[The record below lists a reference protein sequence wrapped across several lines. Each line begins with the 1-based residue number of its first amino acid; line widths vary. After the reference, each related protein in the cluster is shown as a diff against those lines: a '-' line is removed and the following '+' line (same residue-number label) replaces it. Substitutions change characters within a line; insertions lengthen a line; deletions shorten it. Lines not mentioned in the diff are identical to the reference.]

1 MASILELCVGLCVG
15 VLYAL
20 SMVLVWPIT
29 QSMVGRSTINL
40 PYTVIYPCEGTSHA
54 TMVNEATIDF
64 KAWLHS
70 DFVPFEAQLS
80 TAPVDGSS
88 AEVPVGTMQWPKMS
102 LAPGHSSVGF
112 TTSIQLVSQDLFSE
126 QFLNPLFTKGQKMKL
141 ILDVKGLR
149 LNELG
154 IYPCPGLHM
163 RKVLICHAKSTPA
176 PSTEEIATDM
186 CNPTD
191 VPETPSEEADNLVQM
206 KDLVL
211 VKTANRRLQAN
222 VRTKGYAMECIAEEE
237 SQASIA
243 V

>member
-1 MASILELCVGLCVG
+1 MG
-15 VLYAL
+15 
-20 SMVLVWPIT
+20 
-29 QSMVGRSTINL
+29 
-40 PYTVIYPCEGTSHA
+40 
-54 TMVNEATIDF
+54 
-64 KAWLHS
+64 AWLHS

-112 TTSIQLVSQDLFSE
+112 TTSIRLVSQDLFSE

-141 ILDVKGLR
+141 ILDVKGLK
-149 LNELG
+149 LKELG

-163 RKVLICHAKSTPA
+163 RKVLICHAKSEVTPA

-186 CNPTD
+186 CNPT
-191 VPETPSEEADNLVQM
+191 EMAEMT
-206 KDLVL
+206 DLAL
-211 VKTANRRLQAN
+211 VKTADRRLQAN

>member
-70 DFVPFEAQLS
+70 DFVPFKAQLS
-80 TAPVDGSS
+80 TAPVDGSG

-112 TTSIQLVSQDLFSE
+112 TTSIELISQDLFSE
-126 QFLNPLFTKGQKMKL
+126 QFLNPMFTKGQKMKL
-141 ILDVKGLR
+141 ILDVRGLR

-163 RKVLICHAKSTPA
+163 RKVLICHAKSEVAPA

-191 VPETPSEEADNLVQM
+191 MPSEEADNLVQM

-211 VKTANRRLQAN
+211 VKMRNRRLQAN
-222 VRTKGYAMECIAEEE
+222 VRTKGYAMECLAEEE

>member
-1 MASILELCVGLCVG
+1 MG
-15 VLYAL
+15 
-20 SMVLVWPIT
+20 
-29 QSMVGRSTINL
+29 
-40 PYTVIYPCEGTSHA
+40 
-54 TMVNEATIDF
+54 
-64 KAWLHS
+64 
-70 DFVPFEAQLS
+70 
-80 TAPVDGSS
+80 
-88 AEVPVGTMQWPKMS
+88 
-102 LAPGHSSVGF
+102 APGHSSVGF

-163 RKVLICHAKSTPA
+163 RKVLVCHAKSEVTTTA
-176 PSTEEIATDM
+176 AAKQLATDM
-186 CNPTD
+186 CNPAEM
-191 VPETPSEEADNLVQM
+191 PETPSEETDNLAQM
-206 KDLVL
+206 
-211 VKTANRRLQAN
+211 TSRRLQAN